1 MYVLI
6 RGDVPCSRLSVT
18 SNKLRRG
25 QELKLF
31 DDAFCVLRLFEGAVL
46 WDANFH
52 GLLMGCVFPCTPD
65 TDSLPQNMASKP
77 HSA

>member
-1 MYVLI
+1 M
-6 RGDVPCSRLSVT
+6 GE
-18 SNKLRRG
+18 
-25 QELKLF
+25 ELKLF
-31 DDAFCVLRLFEGAVL
+31 DDAFCVFRLSEGTML

-52 GLLMGCVFPCTPD
+52 GFLMDSVLPCRLD